1 MNKLLTVFLVLM
13 TVPFQGQGQSKDES
27 AIKADIVKLWKDA
40 AQRKMDR
47 NNLDPEHNMIAYSTG
62 GLWEDLS
69 AEEMA
74 KSIVGGP
81 NTFALRPYHI
91 NVRFLGSKKDVAY
104 VSYYLVGNILRGNT
118 VVVSNYRTR
127 ISQVSEKRGGK
138 WITVGN
144 HASPLY
150 GGSGIVFE

>member
-1 MNKLLTVFLVLM
+1 MNKLLTILLVLM
-13 TVPFQGQGQSKDES
+13 MVPFQAQGQSKDEA
-27 AIKADIVKLWKDA
+27 AIKADVVKLWKGA

-47 NNLDPEHNMIAYSTG
+47 NKLDPEHNMIAYSTG
-62 GLWEDLS
+62 GLWEDLP

-104 VSYYLVGNILRGNT
+104 VSYYLVGNILRGDT

>member
-1 MNKLLTVFLVLM
+1 MNKLLTVLLVLL
-13 TVPFQGQGQSKDES
+13 TVPFQTQGQSKDEA
-27 AIKADIVKLWKDA
+27 AIKADIVKVWKDA

-47 NNLDPEHNMIAYSTG
+47 NKLGPEHNMVAYSTG
-62 GLWEDLS
+62 GLWEDLT

-91 NVRFLGSKKDVAY
+91 NVMLLGSKKDVEY
-104 VSYYLVGNILRGNT
+104 VSYYLVGNIMKGDK
-118 VVVSNYRTR
+118 VVVANYRTR
-127 ISQVSEKRGGK
+127 ISQVSEKKGGM

>member
-1 MNKLLTVFLVLM
+1 
-13 TVPFQGQGQSKDES
+13 
-27 AIKADIVKLWKDA
+27 
-40 AQRKMDR
+40 MDR
-47 NNLDPEHNMIAYSTG
+47 NKLDPEHNIIAYSTG

-104 VSYYLVGNILRGNT
+104 VSYYLVGNILRGDT

>member
-1 MNKLLTVFLVLM
+1 MNKLLTVLLVLM
-13 TVPFQGQGQSKDES
+13 TVPFQVQGQSKDET
-27 AIKADIVKLWKDA
+27 ALKADVVKFWKDA

-47 NNLDPEHNMIAYSTG
+47 NKLDPDHNIIAYSTA
-62 GLWEDLS
+62 GLWEDLP

-91 NVRFLGSKKDVAY
+91 NVKFLGSKKDVAY
-104 VSYYLVGNILRGNT
+104 VSFYLLGNIMKGDK
-118 VVVSNYRTR
+118 VIVANYRTR

-138 WITVGN
+138 WITVAN